1 MNFNNSKNQKN
12 KRLPLLRA
20 LAKRATEGEGTA
32 NNKKI
37 FFPAY
42 PYFKK

>member
-12 KRLPLLRA
+12 TRFA
-20 LAKRATEGEGTA
+20 I
-32 NNKKI
+32 NKKI